1 MILTNSVHTEIYS
14 RRALLWSRRVEL
26 PIQPAPAEKKA
37 KHFPAPHLTSIMLKS
52 VAEYVNRR
60 LAYSFV
66 TVGIDI
72 GQAAEC

>member
-1 MILTNSVHTEIYS
+1 MLG
-14 RRALLWSRRVEL
+14 SRRVEL

-37 KHFPAPHLTSIMLKS
+37 KHFPAPHSTSVMLKS
-52 VAEYVNRR
+52 VRAPFLYNSTVAEYVNRR